1 MQIIISSKIGNI
13 YEYNK
18 NDNMKKTVKLYEW
31 TTSLPIITCLLYFSG
46 LLDNNIFF
54 QIFAGILLLF
64 CVMSAVHHSEIVAH
78 RVGEPYGTIILAVSI
93 TIIEVAIIISLMMT
107 GRNEYAS
114 FARDTVY
121 AAVMLILNGIIGLSL
136 FIGGRKHHTQT
147 FSPHS
152 VKIAL
157 VALVSIITF
166 TLILP
171 TFTSSIVGPYYTER
185 QLLFEIIA
193 CLVIYIAFISAQ
205 TIRHREYFITEST
218 SNAENTHNNIL
229 NLTFIISL
237 TFLLICLVIVVLL
250 AKSLSTPIESLLT
263 SYGLPR
269 SLVGIIIAAV
279 ILLPEGIAAVSSA
292 KQNKLQNSLNLALG
306 SALASIGLTIP
317 SVSFV
322 SYLFDLPLVLGLEI
336 MPIILLVISVFTVM
350 LSLIGG
356 KSNFVYGVVLLV
368 NLFAYVFLTINP

>member
-1 MQIIISSKIGNI
+1 MQKI
-13 YEYNK
+13 
-18 NDNMKKTVKLYEW
+18 VKLYGW
-31 TTSLPIITCLLYFSG
+31 TTSIPILTCVLYFSG

-54 QIFAGILLLF
+54 QIIAGILLLL

-93 TIIEVAIIISLMMT
+93 TVIEVAIIISLMMT
-107 GRNEYAS
+107 GGKEYAS

-136 FIGGRKHHTQT
+136 YIGGRKYHTQT

-152 VKIAL
+152 VKISL
-157 VALVSIITF
+157 VALVSIVTF
-166 TLILP
+166 AMILP
-171 TFTSSIVGPYYTER
+171 SFTSSIVGPYYTER

-205 TIRHREYFITEST
+205 IVRHREYFVTNNEPEIEEKHRKV
-218 SNAENTHNNIL
+218 SNVSL
-229 NLTFIISL
+229 VISL
-237 TFLLICLVIVVLL
+237 IFLLICLVVVVLL
-250 AKSLSTPIESLLT
+250 AKSLSTPIENMLT

-279 ILLPEGIAAVSSA
+279 ILLPEGIAAVLSA
-292 KQNKLQNSLNLALG
+292 RQNRLQNSLNLALG

-317 SVSFV
+317 AVSVA
-322 SYLFDLPLVLGLEI
+322 SYIFDLPLILGLELL
-336 MPIILLVISVFTVM
+336 PIILLVISIFTVM

-356 KSNFVYGVVLLV
+356 RSNIVYGVVLLV